1 MTSRGFELRRLNQ
14 AGLFAIALGV
24 WSAAVALMPST
35 TGRLLLAIPLFFA
48 AVFYWII
55 LRPSRWLVA
64 FFFCLLLLPP
74 LPLPLGNSGVHI
86 APLFAMLGGLAALV
100 WKREWRSWSHP
111 LTIALAFF
119 GAVLLE
125 SLAFAAIF
133 SGWQIALGSLA
144 RVILFGISI
153 FVFLYA
159 YAGPR
164 SDDWGPFRITKFLFG
179 LAIAGALFACVD
191 FYFQFPAPAGYGDQF
206 VYLEEGVFRRAQGL
220 FYEASTLGN
229 FCAFFLVM
237 IMVCL
242 FKRREETPLSRAALQ
257 AGGLIL
263 ATALLFSYSRA
274 SVLNLVVAAAVLACM
289 YAGRVRRSLV
299 VLLAAL
305 AAAGGAIQVAAPKL
319 SANYW
324 GRLLGS
330 FSFFDQSPDQVL
342 SGRLSHWQVLYDFLA
357 HSPWYL
363 AFGVGYKTLPY
374 STFVGST
381 VIADNTYLGLLVET
395 GVVGLAAFIA
405 LNIVI
410 LRSAWVAR
418 RSSRPQAQ
426 FFGEWIFCFWCGEM
440 VQMMSGDLITYWRVL
455 PVYFW
460 VLGTAARLTQE
471 DA

>member
-1 MTSRGFELRRLNQ
+1 
-14 AGLFAIALGV
+14 
-24 WSAAVALMPST
+24 MPNT
-35 TGRLLLAIPLFFA
+35 TGKLLLVIPLFLA

-74 LPLPLGNSGVHI
+74 FPLPLGNSGVHV
-86 APLFAMLGGLAALV
+86 APLFAILGGLAALA
-100 WKREWRSWSHP
+100 WKREWRSGSHP
-111 LTIALAFF
+111 LTLALAIFC
-119 GAVLLE
+119 GVLLE

-144 RVILFGISI
+144 RVILFAISI
-153 FVFLYA
+153 FVFLCA

-164 SDDWGPFRITKFLFG
+164 SDGWSPFRITKFLFG
-179 LAIAGALFACVD
+179 LAVAEGLFACVD
-191 FYFQFPAPAGYGDQF
+191 FYFQFPAPAGYSDQF
-206 VYLEEGVFRRAQGL
+206 VYLEEGVFKRAQGL

-257 AGGLIL
+257 AGGLVL

-274 SVLNLVVAAAVLACM
+274 SVLNMVVAAAVLACM
-289 YAGRVRRSLV
+289 YAGRVRRSLI

-342 SGRLSHWQVLYDFLA
+342 SGRLGHWRVLYDFLA
-357 HSPWYL
+357 HSPWHL

-395 GVVGLAAFIA
+395 GFVGLTAFIA
-405 LNIVI
+405 LNVVI
-410 LRSAWVAR
+410 LRTAWMAR

-426 FFGEWIFCFWCGEM
+426 FFGEWIFCFWCGEV

-460 VLGTAARLTQE
+460 VLGTAARLTRE
-471 DA
+471 DG

>member
-1 MTSRGFELRRLNQ
+1 MSRGFELRRPN
-14 AGLFAIALGV
+14 AADLFAIALGV
-24 WSAAVALMPST
+24 WSAAVALIPST
-35 TGRLLLAIPLFFA
+35 TGKLLLVIPPLLA

-64 FFFCLLLLPP
+64 FFFCLLLFPP
-74 LPLPLGNSGVHI
+74 FPLPLGNSGVHV
-86 APLFAMLGGLAALV
+86 APLFALVGGSAALV
-100 WKREWRSWSHP
+100 WRREWRSWSHP
-111 LTIALAFF
+111 LTLALAVFC
-119 GAVLLE
+119 GVLLE

-144 RVILFGISI
+144 RVILFAISI

-159 YAGPR
+159 YAGPG
-164 SDDWGPFRITKFLFG
+164 SDAWSPFRITKFLFG
-179 LAIAGALFACVD
+179 LAVVGALFACAD

-263 ATALLFSYSRA
+263 AAALLFSYSRA
-274 SVLNLVVAAAVLACM
+274 SVLNVVVAAAVLACL
-289 YAGRVRRSLV
+289 YAGRVRRSLI

-305 AAAGGAIQVAAPKL
+305 AAAGVAIQVAAPKL

-330 FSFFDQSPDQVL
+330 FTFFDQSPDQVL
-342 SGRLSHWQVLYDFLA
+342 SGRLGHWQVLYDFLA

-395 GVVGLAAFIA
+395 GFVGLAAFIA
-405 LNIVI
+405 LNVVI
-410 LRSAWVAR
+410 LRTAWMAR
-418 RSSRPQAQ
+418 RSAQPQAQ

-460 VLGTAARLTQE
+460 VLGTAARLTRE

>member
-1 MTSRGFELRRLNQ
+1 MSRGFELRRLNA
-14 AGLFAIALGV
+14 AGLFAIALGI
-24 WSAAVALMPST
+24 WSAAIALMPST
-35 TGRLLLAIPLFFA
+35 TGKLLLVIPLLLA

-55 LRPSRWLVA
+55 LHPSRWLVA
-64 FFFCLLLLPP
+64 FFFCLLLFPP
-74 LPLPLGNSGVHI
+74 LPLPLGNSGVHV
-86 APLFAMLGGLAALV
+86 APLFALLGGLAALV
-100 WKREWRSWSHP
+100 WKREWRSWNHP
-111 LTIALAFF
+111 LTLALAIFC
-119 GAVLLE
+119 GVLLE

-144 RVILFGISI
+144 RVILFAISI

-164 SDDWGPFRITKFLFG
+164 SDGWSPFRITKFLFG
-179 LAIAGALFACVD
+179 LAVVGALFACAD

-257 AGGLIL
+257 AGALIL
-263 ATALLFSYSRA
+263 ATAVLFSYSRA
-274 SVLNLVVAAAVLACM
+274 SVLNVVVAGAILACM
-289 YAGRVRRSLV
+289 YAGRVRRSLI

-305 AAAGGAIQVAAPKL
+305 AAAGAAIQIAAPKL

-330 FSFFDQSPDQVL
+330 FSFFEQSPDQVL
-342 SGRLSHWQVLYDFLA
+342 SGRLGHWQVLYDFLA
-357 HSPWYL
+357 HSPGYL

-405 LNIVI
+405 LNVLI
-410 LRSAWVAR
+410 LRTAWMAR
-418 RSSRPQAQ
+418 RCSRPQAQ

-460 VLGTAARLTQE
+460 VLGTAARLTRE

>member
-1 MTSRGFELRRLNQ
+1 MIRGTVEFRRPN
-14 AGLFAIALGV
+14 AAALFAIALGA
-24 WSAAVALMPST
+24 WAALVALVPT
-35 TGRLLLAIPLFFA
+35 TAGKLLLVIPLVLA

-74 LPLPLGNSGVHI
+74 LPLPLGNSGVHV
-86 APLFAMLGGLAALV
+86 APLFALLGGLAGVV
-100 WKREWRSWSHP
+100 WIREWRSWSHP
-111 LTIALAFF
+111 LTLALVIFI
-119 GAVLLE
+119 GVLLE
-125 SLAFAAIF
+125 SLGFAAIF
-133 SGWQIALGSLA
+133 SGWEIALGSLA
-144 RVILFGISI
+144 RVILFAISI
-153 FVFLYA
+153 FAFLYA

-164 SDDWGPFRITKFLFG
+164 SEGWSPFRITRFLFG
-179 LAIAGALFACVD
+179 LAIVGGIFACAD

-242 FKRREETPLSRAALQ
+242 FRRREETPLSRAALQ
-257 AGGLIL
+257 VGGLIL
-263 ATALLFSYSRA
+263 GATLLFSYSRA
-274 SVLNLVVAAAVLACM
+274 SVLNVVVAAAVLACM
-289 YAGRVRRSLV
+289 YAGGVRRSLI
-299 VLLAAL
+299 VLLATL
-305 AAAGGAIQVAAPKL
+305 AAAGGAIQLAAPKL

-342 SGRLSHWQVLYDFLA
+342 SGRLGHWQVLYDFVA
-357 HSPWYL
+357 HNPWYA

-374 STFVGST
+374 STFVGSKI
-381 VIADNTYLGLLVET
+381 IADNTYLGLLVET
-395 GVVGLAAFIA
+395 GVVGLAAFIG
-405 LNIVI
+405 LNVVI
-410 LRSAWVAR
+410 LRTAWIAR
-418 RSSRPQAQ
+418 RSIRPQAQ
-426 FFGEWIFCFWCGEM
+426 FFGEWIFCFWCGEL

-460 VLGTAARLTQE
+460 VLGTAARLSRE

>member
-1 MTSRGFELRRLNQ
+1 MTSRGFELRRPN
-14 AGLFAIALGV
+14 AAELFAIALGV
-24 WSAAVALMPST
+24 WSAVVALMPST
-35 TGRLLLAIPLFFA
+35 TGKLLLVIPLVL

-74 LPLPLGNSGVHI
+74 LPLPLGNSGVHV
-86 APLFAMLGGLAALV
+86 APLLAMLGGLSGLL
-100 WKREWRSWSHP
+100 WIREWRSLSHP
-111 LTIALAFF
+111 LTLALPIFC
-119 GAVLLE
+119 GVLLE
-125 SLAFAAIF
+125 SLAFATIF

-144 RVILFGISI
+144 RVILFAISI

-159 YAGPR
+159 YAGPS
-164 SDDWGPFRITKFLFG
+164 SDGWSPFRITKFLFG
-179 LAIAGALFACVD
+179 LAVAEALFACAD

-263 ATALLFSYSRA
+263 AAALLFSYSRA
-274 SVLNLVVAAAVLACM
+274 SVLNVVVAATVLACM
-289 YAGRVRRSLV
+289 YAGRVRRSLI

-305 AAAGGAIQVAAPKL
+305 AAAGGSIQIAAPKL

-342 SGRLSHWQVLYDFLA
+342 SGRLGHWQLLYDFLA

-395 GVVGLAAFIA
+395 GVVGLAAFIG
-405 LNIVI
+405 LNVVI
-410 LRSAWVAR
+410 LRSAWMAR
-418 RSSRPQAQ
+418 RSPRPQAQ
-426 FFGEWIFCFWCGEM
+426 FFGEWIFCFWCGEL

-460 VLGTAARLTQE
+460 VLGTAARLTRE

>member
-1 MTSRGFELRRLNQ
+1 MPTT
-14 AGLFAIALGV
+14 AGK
-24 WSAAVALMPST
+24 
-35 TGRLLLAIPLFFA
+35 LLLVIPLFLV

-55 LRPSRWLVA
+55 LRPSRWLLA

-74 LPLPLGNSGVHI
+74 LPLPFGNSGVHV

-100 WKREWRSWSHP
+100 WKREWRSWNHP
-111 LTIALAFF
+111 LTLALAVFW
-119 GAVLLE
+119 GVLLE

-133 SGWQIALGSLA
+133 SGWQIAFGSLA
-144 RVILFGISI
+144 RVLLFAISI

-159 YAGPR
+159 YAGPN
-164 SDDWGPFRITKFLFG
+164 SDGWSAFRITKFLLG
-179 LAIAGALFACVD
+179 LAVVGALFACAD

-274 SVLNLVVAAAVLACM
+274 SVLNVVVAAAVLACM
-289 YAGRVRRSLV
+289 YAGRVRRSFI

-319 SANYW
+319 SSNYW

-342 SGRLSHWQVLYDFLA
+342 SGRLGHWQVLYDFLA

-363 AFGVGYKTLPY
+363 ALGVGYKTLPY

-405 LNIVI
+405 LNVVI
-410 LRSAWVAR
+410 LRTAWIAL

-426 FFGEWIFCFWCGEM
+426 FFGEWIFCFWCGEL

-460 VLGTAARLTQE
+460 VLGTAARLTRE

>member
-1 MTSRGFELRRLNQ
+1 VTSRGIALRRPNA
-14 AGLFAIALGV
+14 AGFLAFALGV
-24 WSAAVALMPST
+24 WSAAVALLPGA
-35 TGRLLLAIPLFFA
+35 TGKLLLVIPPLLA
-48 AVFYWII
+48 AVFYWTI

-74 LPLPLGNSGVHI
+74 LPLPLGNSGVHV
-86 APLFAMLGGLAALV
+86 APLFAMLGAVAALV
-100 WKREWRSWSHP
+100 WKREWRSWGHP
-111 LTIALAFF
+111 LTFALAIFC
-119 GAVLLE
+119 GILLE

-133 SGWQIALGSLA
+133 SGWKIALGSLA

-164 SDDWGPFRITKFLFG
+164 SDGWNPFRITKFLFG
-179 LAIAGALFACVD
+179 LAVVGALFACAD

-263 ATALLFSYSRA
+263 AAALLFSYSRA
-274 SVLNLVVAAAVLACM
+274 SVLNVVVAAAVLGCL

-299 VLLAAL
+299 VLVAAL
-305 AAAGGAIQVAAPKL
+305 VAAGGAIQVAAPKL

-330 FSFFDQSPDQVL
+330 FSFFDQSPDKVL
-342 SGRLSHWQVLYDFLA
+342 SGRLGHWQVLYDFLA

-405 LNIVI
+405 LNVVI
-410 LRSAWVAR
+410 LRTAWMAR
-418 RSSRPQAQ
+418 QSSRPQAQ

-440 VQMMSGDLITYWRVL
+440 IQMMSGDLITYWRVL

-460 VLGTAARLTQE
+460 VLGTAARLTRE

>member
-1 MTSRGFELRRLNQ
+1 MTSRGIALHRPNA

-24 WSAAVALMPST
+24 WSAAVALLPSA
-35 TGRLLLAIPLFFA
+35 TGKLLLVIPLLLA
-48 AVFYWII
+48 AVFCWII

-64 FFFCLLLLPP
+64 FFLCLLLLPP
-74 LPLPLGNSGVHI
+74 LPLPLGNSGVHV
-86 APLFAMLGGLAALV
+86 APLFAMLGAVAALI

-111 LTIALAFF
+111 LTVALAIFC
-119 GAVLLE
+119 GVLLE

-133 SGWQIALGSLA
+133 SGWQIALESLA
-144 RVILFGISI
+144 RVILFAISI

-164 SDDWGPFRITKFLFG
+164 SDGWNPFRITKFLFG
-179 LAIAGALFACVD
+179 LAVAGALFACAD

-242 FKRREETPLSRAALQ
+242 FKRREETPLSRATLQ

-263 ATALLFSYSRA
+263 AAALLFSYSRA
-274 SVLNLVVAAAVLACM
+274 SVLNVVVAAAVLACM

-324 GRLLGS
+324 QG
-330 FSFFDQSPDQVL
+330 F
-342 SGRLSHWQVLYDFLA
+342 
-357 HSPWYL
+357 
-363 AFGVGYKTLPY
+363 
-374 STFVGST
+374 
-381 VIADNTYLGLLVET
+381 
-395 GVVGLAAFIA
+395 
-405 LNIVI
+405 
-410 LRSAWVAR
+410 
-418 RSSRPQAQ
+418 
-426 FFGEWIFCFWCGEM
+426 
-440 VQMMSGDLITYWRVL
+440 
-455 PVYFW
+455 
-460 VLGTAARLTQE
+460 
-471 DA
+471 

>member
-1 MTSRGFELRRLNQ
+1 MTSRAFDFRGPSA
-14 AGLFAIALGV
+14 AGLVAILFGV
-24 WSAAVALMPST
+24 WAAAVALTPSVV
-35 TGRLLLAIPLFFA
+35 GKLLLVIPLLLA
-48 AVFYWII
+48 AVFYWTI
-55 LRPSRWLVA
+55 LRPSRWLII

-74 LPLPLGNSGVHI
+74 MPLPLGNSGVHV
-86 APLFAMLGGLAALV
+86 APLFAMMGGLAALV
-100 WKREWRSWSHP
+100 WIREWRSWSHP
-111 LTIALAFF
+111 LTLALAIFC
-119 GAVLLE
+119 GVLLE

-159 YAGPR
+159 YAGPATVR
-164 SDDWGPFRITKFLFG
+164 WSPFRLTRFLFG
-179 LAIAGALFACVD
+179 LAVVGALFACAD

-237 IMVCL
+237 IMVCM
-242 FKRREETPLSRAALQ
+242 FRRREETPFSRAALQ
-257 AGGLIL
+257 GGGLIL

-274 SVLNLVVAAAVLACM
+274 SVLNVVVAATVLACM
-289 YAGRVRRSLV
+289 YAGRVRRSLI

-305 AAAGGAIQVAAPKL
+305 AAAGAGMHVAAPKL

-342 SGRLSHWQVLYDFLA
+342 SGRLGHWQVLYDFLA

-363 AFGVGYKTLPY
+363 ASGVGYKTLPY

-381 VIADNTYLGLLVET
+381 VIADNTFLGLLVET

-405 LNIVI
+405 LNVVI
-410 LRSAWVAR
+410 LRTGWMAR
-418 RSSRPQAQ
+418 RSSGPQTQ

-460 VLGTAARLTQE
+460 VLGTAARLTRE

>member
-1 MTSRGFELRRLNQ
+1 MTSRSFELRRPNA

-24 WSAAVALMPST
+24 WSAAVALVPST
-35 TGRLLLAIPLFFA
+35 TVKLLLVIPPLLI

-55 LRPSRWLVA
+55 LHPSRWLVA

-74 LPLPLGNSGVHI
+74 LPLPLGNSGVHV
-86 APLFAMLGGLAALV
+86 APLFGLLGGLASLV
-100 WKREWRSWSHP
+100 WIREWRSWSHP
-111 LTIALAFF
+111 LTLALAIFC
-119 GAVLLE
+119 GVLLE
-125 SLAFAAIF
+125 SLAFAAVF
-133 SGWQIALGSLA
+133 SGWQIALGSSA
-144 RVILFGISI
+144 RVILFAISI

-159 YAGPR
+159 YAGPS
-164 SDDWGPFRITKFLFG
+164 SDGWSPFRITKFLFG
-179 LAIAGALFACVD
+179 LAVAGAIFACAD
-191 FYFQFPAPAGYGDQF
+191 FHFQFPAPAGYGDQF

-220 FYEASTLGN
+220 FYEASALGN

-242 FKRREETPLSRAALQ
+242 FKRREETPLSRAVLQ

-274 SVLNLVVAAAVLACM
+274 SVLNVVVAATVLACM
-289 YAGRVRRSLV
+289 YAGRVRRSLI

-305 AAAGGAIQVAAPKL
+305 ATAGAAIQIAAPKL

-342 SGRLSHWQVLYDFLA
+342 SGRLGHWQVLYDFLA
-357 HSPWYL
+357 HSPWFL
-363 AFGVGYKTLPY
+363 GFGVGYKTLPY

-395 GVVGLAAFIA
+395 GVAGLAAFIA
-405 LNIVI
+405 LNVVI
-410 LRSAWVAR
+410 LRTGWIAR
-418 RSSRPQAQ
+418 RSSEPQAR
-426 FFGEWIFCFWCGEM
+426 FFGEWIFCFWCGEI
-440 VQMMSGDLITYWRVL
+440 VQMLSGDLITYWRVL

-460 VLGTAARLTQE
+460 VLGTAARLARE

>member
-1 MTSRGFELRRLNQ
+1 MTARGFELGRPDG

-24 WSAAVALMPST
+24 WAAAVATIPST
-35 TGRLLLAIPLFFA
+35 TGKLLLVIPLLLA

-64 FFFCLLLLPP
+64 FFLCLLLLPP
-74 LPLPLGNSGVHI
+74 LPLPLGNSGVHV
-86 APLFAMLGGLAALV
+86 APLFALLGGVSALV
-100 WKREWRSWSHP
+100 WIREWRSWSHP
-111 LTIALAFF
+111 LTLALAIFC
-119 GAVLLE
+119 GVLLE

-144 RVILFGISI
+144 RVILFAISI
-153 FVFLYA
+153 FVFLFA
-159 YAGPR
+159 YAGPG
-164 SDDWGPFRITKFLFG
+164 SDGWSPFCITKFLFG
-179 LAIAGALFACVD
+179 LAIAGALFACAD

-206 VYLEEGVFRRAQGL
+206 VYLDEGVFRRAQGL

-237 IMVCL
+237 VMVCS
-242 FKRREETPLSRAALQ
+242 FKRRDETPLSRAALQ

-274 SVLNLVVAAAVLACM
+274 SVLNVVVAAAVLVCI
-289 YAGRVRRSLV
+289 YAGRVRRSLI

-342 SGRLSHWQVLYDFLA
+342 SGRLGHWQVLYDFLA

-395 GVVGLAAFIA
+395 GMVGLAAFIG
-405 LNIVI
+405 LNVVI
-410 LRSAWVAR
+410 LRTAWIAR
-418 RSSRPQAQ
+418 RSRRPQAQ
-426 FFGEWIFCFWCGEM
+426 FFGEWMFCFWCGEM
-440 VQMMSGDLITYWRVL
+440 VQMLSGDLITYWRVL

-460 VLGTAARLTQE
+460 VLGTAARLNRE
-471 DA
+471 DV